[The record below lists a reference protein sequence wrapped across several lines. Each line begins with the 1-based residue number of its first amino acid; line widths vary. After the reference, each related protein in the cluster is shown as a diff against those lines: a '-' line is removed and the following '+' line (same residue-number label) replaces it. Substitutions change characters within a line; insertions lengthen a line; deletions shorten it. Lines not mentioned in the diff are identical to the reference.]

1 MISSISFLALLM
13 KDLTGED
20 LESLIYILD
29 QGGKLGGLKVSM
41 IQIGMQSSLRMIQTL
56 TPTTLL
62 GGPLGL

>member
-1 MISSISFLALLM
+1 MISSTSFLALSM
-13 KDLTGED
+13 NDLTGED

-41 IQIGMQSSLRMIQTL
+41 IQIGMQSSLRMTQTL